1 MDNTNSNTTD
11 AQVAAQNAEAAN
23 ANPGESASSASG
35 TSATAPSTNTGSV
48 GLTGNGSD
56 ANSQNPT
63 VASAAG
69 APNTANTSAATGA
82 VAKNAA
88 SPSSPPANPNPA
100 PLAGTSGKAPGT
112 NTTGMAA
119 SGNAPKKLT
128 PSAVVSKTPGANAG
142 VDSPNVNVKHPGAVN
157 PVVGMVSSRIAEL
170 KTIVGAQEKTPW
182 IQRALKDL
190 QTAEEWVVQ
199 HFEEMKR
206 KV

>member
-1 MDNTNSNTTD
+1 MVDATNTTD

-23 ANPGESASSASG
+23 ANVGESAQSGTGTPATAASASTGNVASSPSSALS
-35 TSATAPSTNTGSV
+35 
-48 GLTGNGSD
+48 GSD
-56 ANSQNPT
+56 ATTKATP
-63 VASAAG
+63 G
-69 APNTANTSAATGA
+69 APPIS
-82 VAKNAA
+82 K
-88 SPSSPPANPNPA
+88 PN